1 MIVSIYNQKQ
11 LISGIYKIVFP
22 NGKSYIGQS
31 NNIIRRIREHNCS
44 SDDYP
49 ISRAIRKYGKI
60 TNFELLEQIPPDQKE
75 LMNEREKY
83 YIEYYKTSDKEKGY
97 NISLG
102 GGGYKRN
109 IPDRIKELQ
118 QDIINSNYTFE
129 ELSKKYDINTTTISE
144 INNGKE
150 YFDNNFKYPLRDKK
164 YYHSEVLT
172 EEKINEIRF
181 ELVNNYQKSMQ
192 EISEEYNISIST
204 VQRINQGSSPYND
217 VNYNYPLRY
226 KNKNFCKFNSFEI
239 LEIISLLKNTNLT
252 QIDIAKKFNCNR
264 KIIGEINSGKKY
276 SIENI
281 EYPIRK

>member
-1 MIVSIYNQKQ
+1 MIINIYNQKQ

-44 SDDYP
+44 NDNYP
-49 ISRAIRKYGKI
+49 ISHAIRKYGKI

-83 YIEYYKTSDKEKGY
+83 YIEYYKTTDKEKGY

-109 IPDRIKELQ
+109 IPDKIRELQ
-118 QDIINSNYTFE
+118 RDIVNSNYTFE
-129 ELSKKYDINTTTISE
+129 ELSKKYNINITTISE

-150 YFDNNFKYPLRDKK
+150 YFDSNLRYPLRDKK

-172 EEKINEIRF
+172 EEKIDEIRF
-181 ELVNNYQKSMQ
+181 ELANNYQKSMQ
-192 EISEEYNISIST
+192 EISEEYNVSVST
-204 VQRINQGSSPYND
+204 VQRINQGSSPYNNI
-217 VNYNYPLRY
+217 NYNYPLRH